1 LCEYGKKPLEKKTK
15 NGGEKTKMNAKYKK
29 SLKIVTLLITAAF
42 IATASAY
49 TYTYMYINGSITIGT
64 QQLIWASGA
73 DTPVGTTIVGGIVT
87 MDLDVQPGVTQNF
100 TECLLLKNN
109 DTSTHSL
116 NVTITTALSGS
127 DFDSA
132 KIYFYD
138 NSTSSWV
145 YSGTTLD
152 MTSTAGQL
160 TGSLAAGVAY
170 RLTFEITADSAA
182 SGSKSFVLQV
192 TY

>member
-1 LCEYGKKPLEKKTK
+1 
-15 NGGEKTKMNAKYKK
+15 MNAKYKK
-29 SLKIVTLLITAAF
+29 SLKIVTLLITALL

-49 TYTYMYINGSITIGT
+49 TYTYMYITGSVTIGT
-64 QQLIWASGA
+64 AKLIWAAGA
-73 DTPVGTTIVGGIVT
+73 DTPGDTSIVGGIVT

-100 TECLLLKNN
+100 TEGLLLKNN

-116 NVTITTALSGS
+116 NITITTALSGT

-132 KIYFYD
+132 EIHFYT
-138 NSTSSWV
+138 NATSSWV
-145 YSGTTLD
+145 YTGTTLD

-160 TGSLAAGVAY
+160 TVSLDGDDAY

-182 SGSKSFVLQV
+182 SGSKSFVVQV

>member
-1 LCEYGKKPLEKKTK
+1 
-15 NGGEKTKMNAKYKK
+15 MNAKYKK
-29 SLKIVTLLITAAF
+29 SLKIATLLITALL

-49 TYTYMYINGSITIGT
+49 TYTYMYITGSVTIGT
-64 QQLIWASGA
+64 AKLIWAAGA
-73 DTPVGTTIVGGIVT
+73 DTPGDTTIVGGIAT

-100 TECLLLKNN
+100 TEGLLLKNN

-116 NVTITTALSGS
+116 NVTITTALSGT

-132 KIYFYD
+132 EIHFYT
-138 NSTSSWV
+138 NATGSWV
-145 YSGTTLD
+145 YTGTTLD

-160 TGSLAAGVAY
+160 TGSLDATVAY

-182 SGSKSFVLQV
+182 SGSKSFVVQV

>member
-1 LCEYGKKPLEKKTK
+1 
-15 NGGEKTKMNAKYKK
+15 MNAKYKK
-29 SLKIVTLLITAAF
+29 SLKIVTLLITAIIIGTVSA
-42 IATASAY
+42 ATYS
-49 TYTYMYINGSITIGT
+49 YMYITGSVTIGT
-64 QQLIWASGA
+64 QQLIWAKGEDAPSDASISG
-73 DTPVGTTIVGGIVT
+73 GTVT
-87 MDLDVQPGVTQNF
+87 MDLDVQPGVIQNF
-100 TECLLLKNN
+100 TECLFLKNN

-116 NVTITTALSGS
+116 NVTITTALSGT

-138 NSTSSWV
+138 NATSSWA

-160 TGSLAAGVAY
+160 TGSLDADVAY
-170 RLTFEITADSAA
+170 RLTFEIKAKAGT
-182 SGSKSFVLQV
+182 SGLKSFVLQV